1 MSAQKPTVTLREA
14 TLADVPAMVDAY
26 FDGFFGSP
34 LTVRC
39 FPPDEPEVRA
49 YWTKR
54 VEGNIGLPGNHIV
67 VAVSPDDPAS
77 SSGPGPGPG
86 PGILGWVRWVRC
98 PEGPPPKHP
107 LALTPAMY
115 PSSGDG
121 AAAARF
127 FQAAGDA
134 AVRYVAGREY
144 WLLSTILTRR
154 DAQRRGV
161 GAALMNFG
169 VERIDKDGWMAYTNA
184 SKAGRPLYERFG
196 FKVVG
201 QSWFDE
207 LGLDMFH
214 MVRDPKA
221 VIGA

>member
-1 MSAQKPTVTLREA
+1 
-14 TLADVPAMVDAY
+14 MVDAY
-26 FDGFFGSP
+26 FDGFFGNP
-34 LTVRC
+34 LSLRC
-39 FPPDEPEVRA
+39 FPPNDPEVRA

-67 VAVSPDDPAS
+67 VAVSSPSPPVDGPADS
-77 SSGPGPGPG
+77 TSDSDSDFASVPGPA
-86 PGILGWVRWVRC
+86 ILGWVRWVRC
-98 PEGPPPKHP
+98 PDGPPAKHP

-121 AAAARF
+121 VAAARF

-144 WLLSTILTRR
+144 WLLSTIVTRR

-161 GAALMNFG
+161 GAAFMNFG
-169 VERIDKDGWMAYTNA
+169 VERVDEDGWMAYTNA

-221 VIGA
+221 VNGA